1 MSTPAPDIL
10 LVEDNPDDAELVIIA
25 HRLNNSPYTIKVVR
39 NGVEAVDFLLGGS
52 TGPESARH
60 TLPRLVLLDLNLPLL
75 DGFEV
80 LERLRADERTRLL
93 PVVIFSS
100 SEQESDV
107 RESHRLGANG
117 YLRKPPNFD
126 LLRETL
132 IQLERDWMKADPG

>member
-100 SEQESDV
+100 SEQESDR
-107 RESHRLGANG
+107 RESYRLGANG